1 MSKGTFLPILA
12 AVLIGLLI
20 YVMIQRPEEQLKGE
34 KQPLS
39 KEDVLLWAKAR
50 NSFLPITSPDGSQ
63 ESDVEKA
70 KVELGQM
77 LYFDTRLSINNE
89 QSCNTCHDLANYGV
103 DNNPTSPGALPGTKG
118 DRNSPT
124 VFNAVLHDSQFW
136 DGRAATL
143 EEQAKGPILN
153 PVEMAIPHE
162 GVLVDRLKDV
172 IEYVEKF
179 SKAFPG
185 QENPVTY
192 DNVAYAIGAFERKLV
207 TPSRFDGFMDRDF
220 ELLNSQEKRGL
231 KVFLDANC
239 QSCHDGPALGGVQ
252 YRRFGEFNDF
262 RKINNKIKPDEGIY
276 SLTGNPGDMFKFKVP
291 GLRNIEKTYPYF
303 HDGSIM
309 DLGEAIQ
316 IMGLTQLNRE
326 FSQEELADLKAF
338 MKTLTGDLP
347 EELKN
352 KPKLP

>member
-12 AVLIGLLI
+12 AVLIALLI
-20 YVMIQRPEEQLKGE
+20 FVMNQRPEEQTKRE

-39 KEDVLLWAKAR
+39 KDDVMLWAKAR
-50 NSFLPITSPDGSQ
+50 NSFLPLKSIDDSH
-63 ESDVEKA
+63 ESEEEKA
-70 KVELGQM
+70 RVELGQM

-124 VFNAVLHDSQFW
+124 VLNAVLHDSQFW

-162 GVLVDRLKDV
+162 GVLIDRLKEV
-172 IEYVEKF
+172 KEYIEKF
-179 SKAFPG
+179 SKAFPN
-185 QENPVTY
+185 QENPITY
-192 DNVAYAIGAFERKLV
+192 DNVAFAIGAFERRLV
-207 TPSRFDGFMDRDF
+207 TPSKFDDFMDRDF
-220 ELLNSQEKRGL
+220 EVLNAQEKRGM
-231 KVFLDANC
+231 KVFMDANC
-239 QSCHDGPALGGVQ
+239 QSCHNGPGLGGIQ

-262 RKINNKIKPDEGIY
+262 RKINNKIKPDQGMY

-303 HDGSIM
+303 HDGSIG

-316 IMGLTQLNRE
+316 IMGVTQLNKQFTE
-326 FSQEELADLKAF
+326 EELADLIAF

-347 EELKN
+347 ETLKS